1 MRLWGRALKRC
12 RVFELQSLVN
22 FFQSYGYISVFVILL
37 LCGFGL
43 PVPEDISLVAGGIIA
58 GLGYANV
65 HLMLAIALAGVLIGD
80 SIMYNL
86 GRIFGER
93 VLRLRLV
100 SRILTPQR
108 YTLVRRKFEQYG
120 KRVIFAARFL
130 PGLRSPIF
138 LTAGITRFVS
148 FWSFIGI
155 DSFAALIS
163 VPFWVYLGYYGAH
176 EREWLMRWVSRTQWG
191 ILVVVLLL
199 ALIILID
206 AMIGRKLWRDNGK
219 NKTG

>member
-1 MRLWGRALKRC
+1 M
-12 RVFELQSLVN
+12 FDLQSLVN

-58 GLGYANV
+58 GLGFADV
-65 HLMLAIALAGVLIGD
+65 RMMFVIALAGVLIGD
-80 SIMYNL
+80 STMYNL

-93 VLRLRLV
+93 VLRLRLI

-108 YTLVRRKFEQYG
+108 YTLVRHKFEQYG

-148 FWSFIGI
+148 FWNFIGI

-163 VPFWVYLGYYGAH
+163 VPFWVYLGYYGAY
-176 EREWLMRWVSRTQWG
+176 EREWLLRWISRTQWG
-191 ILVVVLLL
+191 ILLIVLVV
-199 ALIILID
+199 ALIVFVD

-219 NKTG
+219 KKTK

>member
-1 MRLWGRALKRC
+1 M
-12 RVFELQSLVN
+12 FELQSLVN
-22 FFQSYGYISVFVILL
+22 FFQSYGYLSVFIILL

-80 SIMYNL
+80 STMYNL
-86 GRIFGER
+86 GRIMGER
-93 VLRLRLV
+93 VLNLRLV
-100 SRILTPQR
+100 RRLLAPKR
-108 YTLVRRKFEQYG
+108 YSLVRSKFEQYG

-148 FWSFIGI
+148 FWTFVGI

-176 EREWLMRWVSRTQWG
+176 EREWLLRWVSRTQWG
-191 ILVVVLLL
+191 ILLIVLVL
-199 ALIILID
+199 ALIVILD
-206 AMIGRKLWRDNGK
+206 AMIGRKFLRGNGDNK
-219 NKTG
+219 AP

>member
-1 MRLWGRALKRC
+1 M
-12 RVFELQSLVN
+12 FELQSLVN
-22 FFQSYGYISVFVILL
+22 FFQSYGYISVFTILL

-65 HLMLAIALAGVLIGD
+65 HLMFAIALAGVLIGD
-80 SIMYNL
+80 STMYNL
-86 GRIFGER
+86 GRILGER
-93 VLRLRLV
+93 VLNLRLV
-100 SRILTPQR
+100 RRLLTPKR
-108 YTLVRRKFEQYG
+108 YSLVRSKFEQYG

-148 FWSFIGI
+148 FWIFLGI
-155 DSFAALIS
+155 DSLAALIS

-176 EREWLMRWVSRTQWG
+176 EREWLMRWISRTQWG
-191 ILVVVLLL
+191 ILVV
-199 ALIILID
+199 ALVIALVILID
-206 AMIGRKLWRDNGK
+206 AMIGRRLLRENGN
-219 NKTG
+219 NKTP